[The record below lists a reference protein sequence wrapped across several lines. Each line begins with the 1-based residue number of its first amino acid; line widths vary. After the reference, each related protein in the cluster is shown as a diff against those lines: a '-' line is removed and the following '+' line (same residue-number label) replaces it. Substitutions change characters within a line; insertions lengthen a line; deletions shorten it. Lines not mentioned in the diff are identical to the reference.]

1 MALLEDF
8 PFQKSP
14 LEFSPSDGNKD
25 DYASE
30 LLPEALYTSIKDWEK
45 ILTWVQTN
53 SPQSKLIDLGA
64 GEARGTLLASTHFKE
79 LSVTSI
85 EANSERFQHTI
96 NYLKER
102 ELYQNNIISDDFLN
116 TDLTSYD
123 CFFLYLPVGESLY
136 QIFEKLTE
144 LKKEISIIAIES
156 HGDLLPFIEDYFD
169 IQPQEKIPL
178 TDSRHNEFAHIYQIR
193 NFKRNKLQKILL
205 KRRSDDEI
213 LVEEFHPTEKTYQFK
228 RSLRDV
234 QFGPKK
240 GHITVANPPR
250 LISLDNIID
259 IQ

>member
-25 DYASE
+25 DYANE
-30 LLPEALYTSIKDWEK
+30 LLPEALYTSIEDWNN
-45 ILTWVQTN
+45 ILEWIKSN
-53 SPQSKLIDLGA
+53 SPQSKVCDLGA

-85 EANSERFQHTI
+85 EANSERFLHTVK
-96 NYLKER
+96 YLKEKN
-102 ELYQNNIISDDFLN
+102 LYQNNIKSGNFLN
-116 TDLTSYD
+116 TDLSDFD

-136 QIFEKLTE
+136 QLFETFSKRE
-144 LKKEISIIAIES
+144 KEFLLIAIES
-156 HGDLLPFIEDYFD
+156 HGDLLPFVEDYFD
-169 IQPQEKIPL
+169 VAPISKIAL
-178 TDSRHNEFAHIYQIR
+178 SDSRHNEFAHIYRVNEFIE
-193 NFKRNKLQKILL
+193 NKLQKILN
-205 KRRSDDEI
+205 KRQSDIEI
-213 LVEEFHPTEKTYQFK
+213 LVEEFHPTQNTYQFK

-234 QFGPKK
+234 QYGPKK

-250 LISLDNIID
+250 LINLDNIIS